1 MRRGYPL
8 RMSQEKQAVPDLTAA
23 EMDEQIAEL
32 QRRIDAAKVAT
43 EGIIEP
49 DVDPVSESGKPD

>member
-1 MRRGYPL
+1 
-8 RMSQEKQAVPDLTAA
+8 MSQEKQAVPDLTAA